1 MHRARISLSTPD
13 LHAWRKSVKDLWH
26 LIRLGR
32 KRLPRRIDGMAA
44 NLERLGDVLGRDHDH
59 AVLAEKLALAPD
71 ADHSLMRQLAMIAA
85 ERRALEKEAFALG
98 DELYRRK
105 PKAFAAK
112 ARLR

>member
-1 MHRARISLSTPD
+1 
-13 LHAWRKSVKDLWH
+13 
-26 LIRLGR
+26 
-32 KRLPRRIDGMAA
+32 MAA

-98 DELYRRK
+98 DELYDRK
-105 PKAFAAK
+105 PKAFAAR